1 MGAEVMEGW
10 DIIALALLISAIS
23 DVAIM
28 ALPSTRKD
36 GVEWGLRLICGATL
50 GIIAFLFFQREFE
63 VGFLATLCI
72 LGGACQAAL
81 MWRTYRSYRRANAES
96 DKQK

>member
-1 MGAEVMEGW
+1 MEGW
-10 DIIALALLISAIS
+10 DIIALTLLISAIG

-36 GVEWGLRLICGATL
+36 GVEWSLRLICGATL
-50 GIIAFLFFQREFE
+50 VIIAFLLFQREFD
-63 VGFLATLCI
+63 VGFLATLGI
-72 LGGACQAAL
+72 LGGACQSAL

-96 DKQK
+96 DRRK

>member
-1 MGAEVMEGW
+1 MEAW
-10 DIIALALLISAIS
+10 DVIALTLLISAIG

-50 GIIAFLFFQREFE
+50 GIIAFLFFRREFD
-63 VGFLATLCI
+63 VGFLATLAI
-72 LGGACQAAL
+72 LAGACQAAL
-81 MWRTYRSYRRANAES
+81 MWRTYRSYRRANAGS
-96 DKQK
+96 DEQKE